1 MLLAFDNRLYRPAN
15 ANYVKI
21 AFENSQISAEKT
33 NKKHMNNF
41 EKTEEFCSAYGL
53 SMPVIMAPMAGACPA
68 ELAAAVSNAGGMGAC
83 GVLPLTPGQIS
94 VWT

>member
-21 AFENSQISAEKT
+21 AFENSQISTEKT

-41 EKTEEFCSAYGL
+41 EKTEEFCSAYWLRKPALMHWL
-53 SMPVIMAPMAGACPA
+53 SKALRRVGTEVTFTLPM
-68 ELAAAVSNAGGMGAC
+68 
-83 GVLPLTPGQIS
+83 IS
-94 VWT
+94 PQV